1 MTETEIVKVGGQGRI
16 NIRPSG
22 ETCRQPQPLTT
33 HTHTY
38 AHTPYTPGMRGGE
51 ALMDGAADASQ
62 SLIARFSPR
71 ARATSSQAVGGG
83 RGGGEGGAD
92 YSDLRVAGSGRLF
105 EFGEGSGR
113 PVVEKTAF
121 FHAFGWVM

>member
-1 MTETEIVKVGGQGRI
+1 
-16 NIRPSG
+16 
-22 ETCRQPQPLTT
+22 
-33 HTHTY
+33 
-38 AHTPYTPGMRGGE
+38 
-51 ALMDGAADASQ
+51 MDGAADASQ
-62 SLIARFSPR
+62 SLIARSSPR
-71 ARATSSQAVGGG
+71 APATSSQAVGGG
-83 RGGGEGGAD
+83 GGGRGDSGGGAD